1 MSFSMFKVLLK
12 ELVELLLRK
21 ARRLFVST
29 NNGENEKII
38 SVVENYGV
46 AIEKN
51 FISPHECE
59 RFITKID
66 NFIASG
72 SSNVWQDDTKADHRI
87 YFINEIDEDFNA
99 FYENPKIREVLK
111 AYTGT
116 ANPLGMLLAA
126 KIEYKEGNL
135 GSGGGWHRDSPVTHQ
150 FKAVCYLNDVDEQNG
165 PFQYIRGSHR
175 KGNVIRNYLNKVF
188 KPGQYRFTED
198 EISNYLAEN
207 NKKVESVTGKAG
219 TLVYADTK
227 GIHRGKPVEQGVRYV
242 LFCYFWHDKIPAHFE
257 SLKQNI

>member
-1 MSFSMFKVLLK
+1 MLLALAK
-12 ELVELLLRK
+12 ELAESALRTFRVGLTK
-21 ARRLFVST
+21 PSDEVCSILSNVRT
-29 NNGENEKII
+29 NGVHTIQNFLDKDQCQKFIEKIDHL
-38 SVVENYGV
+38 VEP
-46 AIEKN
+46 A
-51 FISPHECE
+51 
-59 RFITKID
+59 
-66 NFIASG
+66 
-72 SSNVWQDDTKADHRI
+72 SSNVWLDDTEADHRI

-126 KIEYKEGNL
+126 KIEYEYKEGNL

-175 KGNVIRNYLNKVF
+175 KGNVIWNYFNKVF
-188 KPGQYRFTED
+188 KPGQYRFTEE

-242 LFCYFWHDKIPAHFE
+242 LFCYFWHDKIPEHFE
-257 SLKQNI
+257 SLKQTR

>member
-1 MSFSMFKVLLK
+1 MIYVLLK
-12 ELVELLLRK
+12 EFFESIIRNSRKILCLGFPALNKQKILLNDGLYVESNFLSSAMCLRYI
-21 ARRLFVST
+21 
-29 NNGENEKII
+29 EKIEGFI
-38 SVVENYGV
+38 NSDNYSVWVD
-46 AIEKN
+46 
-51 FISPHECE
+51 EC
-59 RFITKID
+59 
-66 NFIASG
+66 G
-72 SSNVWQDDTKADHRI
+72 SDHRV
-87 YFINEIDEDFNA
+87 YFVNTIDEEFNE
-99 FYENPKIREVLK
+99 FYKNIKIREILK

-116 ANPLGMLLAA
+116 SDPVGMLLAA

-175 KGNVIRNYLNKVF
+175 KGNVIRNYFNKVF

-242 LFCYFWHDKIPAHFE
+242 LFCYFWHDKIPEHFE
-257 SLKQNI
+257 SLKQTR

>member
-1 MSFSMFKVLLK
+1 MFLALAK
-12 ELVELLLRK
+12 ELAESILRK
-21 ARRLFVST
+21 FRVGLIKPSDGVSSILS
-29 NNGENEKII
+29 NVRINGIHAIQNFLDKNECQKFIEKI
-38 SVVENYGV
+38 
-46 AIEKN
+46 
-51 FISPHECE
+51 
-59 RFITKID
+59 D
-66 NFIASG
+66 LFIASS
-72 SSNVWQDDTKADHRI
+72 SSNVWLDDTKADHRI
-87 YFINEIDEDFNA
+87 YFINEVDEDFNA

-165 PFQYIRGSHR
+165 PFQYIKGSHR
-175 KGNVIRNYLNKVF
+175 KDNVIRNYFNKVF
-188 KPGQYRFTED
+188 KPGQYRFTEN
-198 EISNYLAEN
+198 EISNYLAKN
-207 NKKVESVTGKAG
+207 NKKVDSITGNAG

-242 LFCYFWHDKIPAHFE
+242 LFCYFWHDKIPKHFE
-257 SLKQNI
+257 SLKQKI